1 MFNEHIIKYLQLEYN
16 IMGLTQGVSTAE
28 PCFFTVQTKSRNV
41 VQDVAAL
48 HIFPLS
54 VLSSTLFPC
63 LPSSSS
69 SAPWYNHTHTHPHHH
84 ISHTHGNHVRCWC
97 SEKKVCGWLFSS
109 FFYLS
114 EGLILQSCSCC
125 FLLFVSCHHFLDLR
139 NGLSWVQSLWRHGSN
154 RQWETKTLLTLWE
167 CVCECF
173 WSTLGHVLVQFMI
186 VWQR

>member
-1 MFNEHIIKYLQLEYN
+1 MWSKMLQHSKYFPYQFFP
-16 IMGLTQGVSTAE
+16 A
-28 PCFFTVQTKSRNV
+28 PCSH
-41 VQDVAAL
+41 ASL
-48 HIFPLS
+48 LLLLLLLS
-54 VLSSTLFPC
+54 DT
-63 LPSSSS
+63 
-69 SAPWYNHTHTHPHHH
+69 HTHTHPHLH
-84 ISHTHGNHVRCWC
+84 ISHTHGNHIRCWC

-109 FFYLS
+109 FFKLS
-114 EGLILQSCSCC
+114 EGLILRSCGCC

-139 NGLSWVQSLWRHGSN
+139 DGLSWVQSLWRHGSN